1 MGIKLKEALVLE
13 ISNENIILYFA
24 GIVALLLSL
33 WWPIFARWFLKN
45 QEVQWPRRCISL
57 VLAGIIGMALA
68 YMVYHN
74 SKTLQDNSVVL
85 YSSLTILF
93 LGLPIFFTLWLLRTH
108 DVQRQM
114 NKTKENTN
122 NSTLFESV
130 KMLTEKYPEGYTKE
144 NSLSAKIALE
154 QLAYLRREPGFDKE
168 RIDLII
174 QGLSLKGI
182 YLAGAYLSGLNLSR
196 ANLSDAHLEEA
207 DLSGTNLSGTD
218 LRRTHLQG
226 TNLSNSVYDV
236 KDKRKWN
243 FATYNN
249 ETKFDGTWLENTDA
263 RNEAGMVHEKFNE
276 SA

>member
-1 MGIKLKEALVLE
+1 MKVLHYKSLQPFIVFDCGIRA
-13 ISNENIILYFA
+13 
-24 GIVALLLSL
+24 
-33 WWPIFARWFLKN
+33 
-45 QEVQWPRRCISL
+45 
-57 VLAGIIGMALA
+57 
-68 YMVYHN
+68 
-74 SKTLQDNSVVL
+74 
-85 YSSLTILF
+85 
-93 LGLPIFFTLWLLRTH
+93 
-108 DVQRQM
+108 
-114 NKTKENTN
+114 N

-130 KMLTEKYPEGYTKE
+130 KMLTEKYQEEYTKE

-174 QGLSLKGI
+174 QGLSLKEI

-226 TNLSNSVYDV
+226 TNLSNSVDDV

-249 ETKFDGTWLENTDA
+249 ESNFDGTWLESIEA
-263 RNEAGMVHEKFNE
+263 RGEAGMV
-276 SA
+276 SRGT